1 MIFMGNFMISLIR
14 TIVLFD
20 EGGSVERKQMAIAKK
35 LAGQIVGK
43 GIRLPLETKVL
54 FLLIQEMVQRE
65 SFEHSF
71 NRESI
76 RQYTGWNRRSLR
88 MHIDRLEKM
97 RFLYLKAN
105 RLVLN
110 RLKRVDPKIYTRSG

>member
-1 MIFMGNFMISLIR
+1 MISLIR